1 MRTTVP
7 AAFDVAFT
15 GPEGPYTIQFKPT
28 DQWDG
33 VIDVSI
39 GGLAMRWH
47 VVDADEEETGEVV
60 LGGMTDG
67 SEPIWDDAFWFELRI
82 GNAPPLIRYW
92 GNQVIWREDLAA

>member
-7 AAFDVAFT
+7 AAFDVAFI
-15 GPEGPYTIQFKPT
+15 GPEGPYTIHFTPT

-33 VIDVSI
+33 IIDVSI

-47 VVDADEEETGEVV
+47 VVEADKEETGAVV
-60 LGGMTDG
+60 LGGMTQG

-82 GNAPPLIRYW
+82 SDEPKLIRYW
-92 GNQVIWREDLAA
+92 GNQVIWREDRAA